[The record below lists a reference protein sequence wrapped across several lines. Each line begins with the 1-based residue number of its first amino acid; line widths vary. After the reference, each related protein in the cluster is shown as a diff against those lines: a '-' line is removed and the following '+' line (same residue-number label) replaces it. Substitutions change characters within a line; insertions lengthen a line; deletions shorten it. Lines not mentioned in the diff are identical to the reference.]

1 MTTFDSRYLPAVP
14 AGFELG
20 ASEPLSSGLR
30 RITVEQF
37 DKSLE
42 LLEGSDDL
50 DRAVHETR
58 KSIKRLRATLRLVV
72 GEIGTKVYS
81 AENALLRDTSRLLAP
96 IRDGWVMVAAVGGI
110 REEFGAHLAPGAL
123 SRLEESLVE
132 RHERMR
138 RRALD
143 DDMLFPTVVTTLR
156 AARSRYAAW
165 PVEGLELPG
174 RRAIRDRFA
183 AIEPGLRKTYAR
195 GRDEM
200 DHAVRHPHEVHFHE
214 WRKRVKYLRHQIEI
228 LEPLWPEVMDAHATA
243 LDRLG
248 ELLGDEHDLAVL
260 IQLLSDVPTLC
271 PDPTERAMVAALAQ
285 HRRAE
290 LQRAAITLGM
300 RAYAET
306 PDRFVE
312 RLGSY
317 WQARGFERG
326 G

>member
-14 AGFELG
+14 AGFALG
-20 ASEPLSSGLR
+20 AVEPLSSGLR

-37 DKSLE
+37 DRSLE

-81 AENALLRDTSRLLAP
+81 AENALLRDTARLLAP
-96 IRDGWVMVAAVGGI
+96 VRDGWVMVSAVQGI
-110 REEFGAHLAPGAL
+110 QNEFGAHLAPGAL
-123 SRLEESLVE
+123 GHLEESLVE
-132 RHERMR
+132 RHERR
-138 RRALD
+138 RLRALD
-143 DDMLFPTVVTTLR
+143 DDTLFPTVVSTLQ
-156 AARSRYAAW
+156 AARTRYAAW
-165 PVEGLELPG
+165 PTEGLELAG

-183 AIEPGLRKTYAR
+183 AVEPGLRKTYAR
-195 GRDEM
+195 GRTEM
-200 DHAVRHPHEVHFHE
+200 DLAVRQPTEIHFHE
-214 WRKRVKYLRHQIEI
+214 WRKRVKYLRHQVEI
-228 LEPLWPEVMDAHATA
+228 LDPLWPDVMEAHASS

-260 IQLLSDVPTLC
+260 IQLLSDMPTLC

-285 HRRAE
+285 HRRKE

-317 WQARGFERG
+317 WKARGFELG